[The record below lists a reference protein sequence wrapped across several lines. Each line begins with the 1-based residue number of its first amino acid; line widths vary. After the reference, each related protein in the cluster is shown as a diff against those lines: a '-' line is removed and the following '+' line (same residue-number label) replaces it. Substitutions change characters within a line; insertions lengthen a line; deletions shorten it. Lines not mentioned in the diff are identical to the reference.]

1 VKRFFGTIWIEELSR
16 HVGRRLPKERL
27 AGAAPTEL
35 ECLFCPGCYEH
46 FSSYGTE
53 TLQSHFGCR
62 TLLAGSLP
70 SNPWGTDETLGIH
83 YPQELNVV
91 HIPDR
96 KGT

>member
-1 VKRFFGTIWIEELSR
+1 VKRFFGTIWIERAFSS
-16 HVGRRLPKERL
+16 L
-27 AGAAPTEL
+27 ATLGAACEK
-35 ECLFCPGCYEH
+35 FSPGCYEH

-53 TLQSHFGCR
+53 TLQSHFCLPNTIGWQP
-62 TLLAGSLP
+62 AIQSL
-70 SNPWGTDETLGIH
+70 GTDETLGIH

>member
-35 ECLFCPGCYEH
+35 ECLFCPGWYEH

-53 TLQSHFGCR
+53 TLQSHFCLPNTIGWQP
-62 TLLAGSLP
+62 AIQSL
-70 SNPWGTDETLGIH
+70 G
-83 YPQELNVV
+83 
-91 HIPDR
+91 DR
-96 KGT
+96 